1 MSISPP
7 SLLGPLFLPAVSSW
21 SGDRTPMQRL
31 TEDHQTQEY
40 KGQEQKDWPEG
51 PDAGMREQI
60 HRRQTGSSICH
71 APCVRGLEAQPSG
84 SRGPTGV
91 MHGAFRGKL
100 FT

>member
-1 MSISPP
+1 
-7 SLLGPLFLPAVSSW
+7 
-21 SGDRTPMQRL
+21 MQRL

-71 APCVRGLEAQPSG
+71 APCVRGLEAQPPAAAARLASCTGSFEENSSHEISG
-84 SRGPTGV
+84 
-91 MHGAFRGKL
+91 
-100 FT
+100 